1 MEVNKQSKPEYTYHN
16 KPKVP
21 MPIIAA
27 LITLS
32 VIAIALLVIFLRNSK
47 LLNEAN
53 ESIVYVEEQK
63 TQLESELNELIIGYD
78 SLKTESDSINQQLV
92 SEQEKI
98 RRLLRRQASSAT
110 KIKMYEKELKTLR
123 EVMRSYIIQIDS
135 LNTRNRELTEE
146 NIAVRTQLQQA
157 ESDIQEL
164 SDTKEHLSSKVAL
177 AQKLTAKSIVPVG
190 LNDRSK
196 EKDKISKIEKLRV
209 CFAIREN
216 EIADPGKK
224 MIFIQIVR
232 PDQIVLSS
240 PEAGMFEYQG
250 ESVIYSA
257 KRELEYDNMDID
269 MCIYWDKTEELIPG
283 TYTVILYSGG
293 YDIGSTTF
301 DLK

>member
-1 MEVNKQSKPEYTYHN
+1 MEPIKKSNQNYSYNT

-21 MPIIAA
+21 MPIIAII
-27 LITLS
+27 ITLG
-32 VIAIALLVIFLRNSK
+32 VLAAVLLVIFIRNSK
-47 LLNEAN
+47 QLTEAR
-53 ESIVYVEEQK
+53 ESIVFVEEQK
-63 TQLESELNELIIGYD
+63 TQLETELNELIIGYD
-78 SLKTESDSINQQLV
+78 SLKTESDSINLQLV

-98 RRLLRRQASSAT
+98 RRLLKRQASSAT

-135 LNTRNRELTEE
+135 LNTKNRELTEE
-146 NIAVRTQLQQA
+146 NIAVRSQLRDA
-157 ESDIQEL
+157 ESNIQEL

-177 AQKLTAKSIVPVG
+177 AQKLTAKNIVPVG
-190 LNDRSK
+190 LNSRSK
-196 EKDKISKIEKLRV
+196 EKDKIDKIEKLRV

-216 EIADPGKK
+216 NVADQGKK

-240 PEAGMFEYQG
+240 PEAGMFEFQDQT
-250 ESVIYSA
+250 VIYSS

-283 TYTVILYSGG
+283 TYTVILYCEGHE
-293 YDIGSTTF
+293 IGSTTF

>member
-1 MEVNKQSKPEYTYHN
+1 MEPNKKSPQNYSYNT

-21 MPIIAA
+21 MPIIAII
-27 LITLS
+27 ITLG
-32 VIAIALLVIFLRNSK
+32 VLAAVLLVIFIRNSK
-47 LLNEAN
+47 QLTEAR
-53 ESIVYVEEQK
+53 ESIVFVEEQK
-63 TQLESELNELIIGYD
+63 TQLETELNELIIGYD
-78 SLKTESDSINQQLV
+78 SLKTESDSINMQLV

-146 NIAVRTQLQQA
+146 NIAVRSQLRDA
-157 ESDIQEL
+157 ESNIQEL

-177 AQKLTAKSIVPVG
+177 AQKLTAKNIVPVG
-190 LNDRSK
+190 LNSRSR
-196 EKDKISKIEKLRV
+196 EKDKIDKIEKLRV

-216 EIADPGKK
+216 TVADQGRK
-224 MIFIQIVR
+224 MIYIQIVR

-240 PEAGMFEYQG
+240 PEAGMFEYQDQT
-250 ESVIYSA
+250 VVYSA

-283 TYTVILYSGG
+283 TYTVILYCEGHE
-293 YDIGSTTF
+293 IGSTTF